1 MYLNDGQV
9 PVLTSGGSKA
19 TIPHRE
25 TEFLSVAKNVQKYWS
40 ASELKLGWT
49 DADELLVK
57 MNDLLTNT
65 EQARSIKANRRP
77 ISREIKLLM
86 AEINSNLSSVRTA
99 VKMKLGE
106 ENYDVYLTQLGFVHS
121 SRGYLFPFNAESI
134 IISLTQLINGIARLE
149 LSPYLYDE
157 AYWQAMLE
165 KFKTKVETSRKM
177 AADLSALV
185 SQKLILKSDIRK
197 TLNSVVLLLRA
208 NYPDSYKHVLRS
220 WEVQKERF

>member
-1 MYLNDGQV
+1 MYLNDSQV
-9 PVLTSGGSKA
+9 SVLTSGGSKA
-19 TIPHRE
+19 TIPHSE

-57 MNDLLTNT
+57 INDLHTNT

-77 ISREIKLLM
+77 VSREIKLLS
-86 AEINSNLSSVRTA
+86 AEINANLSSVRTA

-106 ENYDVYLTQLGFVHS
+106 ENYDVYLPQLGFLHS
-121 SRGYLFPFNAESI
+121 SKGYLFPRNAESI
-134 IISLTQLINGIARLE
+134 MVSLTQLINGITQLG

-157 AYWQAMLE
+157 SYWQAMLE

-177 AADLSALV
+177 AAEISALV
-185 SQKLILKSDIRK
+185 SQKLVLKREIRK
-197 TLNSVVLLLRA
+197 ILNSVVLLLRA